1 MTIIRVAI
9 LSDIPPWGC
18 QRRIATLWFEHALT
32 TSSVSCTAYLSLHLS
47 IQTWIIVDT
56 TTNFKAWEYNQHITK
71 PGRPFRGRPLKL
83 PRLFPQS
90 ITLHILMG
98 IVHVHT
104 SFSVHSHGPMAQ
116 RFGLGRMRT
125 WDMDGH
131 GEFGDRKTYQPTTTL
146 VPSTQHI
153 WGLFRDVDMK
163 TVLRT
168 LCNFMSSWCHGPT
181 LSLQDCK
188 SLRCFW
194 AVRVGYVVAI
204 VVVLGEPTGWWHV
217 VWFLVCCAAG
227 HRLVGTE
234 SCCHDSSKDD

>member
-9 LSDIPPWGC
+9 LSDSPPWGC

-56 TTNFKAWEYNQHITK
+56 TTNFKAWEYNQRITK

-188 SLRCFW
+188 SLC
-194 AVRVGYVVAI
+194 VAI